1 MELLEWDAKTYDS
14 LDLPHKRWGRDALE
28 RLHLRGE
35 ETVLELG
42 CGSGR
47 DTGRLLEAL
56 PDGRVVALDG
66 SRQMI
71 AKLRERLGDGDGRL
85 EVLYR
90 DLREPFALEERFD
103 AVMSVATL
111 HWLPD
116 HQHVFDELARV
127 LRPGGRIVIDA
138 GGHGNIAGFLQVLAE
153 LGYDDGSRFWNFADV
168 AGTRAR
174 LERAGFEQIQVRLVP
189 DEAQFGNREQ
199 LEAFVATVMLSAALR
214 ETPSGERAQFVSA
227 VCDRLPEPTI
237 DFVRLQIEAT
247 RGPAEAVRSCGLH
260 LPGC

>member
-1 MELLEWDAKTYDS
+1 MELLEWDARTYDS

-28 RLHLRGE
+28 RLHLRGD

-47 DTGRLLEAL
+47 DTERLLQAL

-90 DLREPFALEERFD
+90 DLREPFAVEERFD

-116 HQHVFDELARV
+116 HEHVFAELARV
-127 LRPGGRIVIDA
+127 VLPGGRLSIDA
-138 GGHGNIAGFLQVLAE
+138 GGQGNTDEFLKAVGGGEQS
-153 LGYDDGSRFWNFADV
+153 SRFWNFA
-168 AGTRAR
+168 GIPETRAR
-174 LERAGFEQIQVRLVP
+174 LREAGFQDISVRLVA
-189 DEAQFGNREQ
+189 DEARLEDRAQ
-199 LEAFVATVMLSAALR
+199 LEAFVATVMLAAALR
-214 ETPSGERAQFVSA
+214 EMPAEERAGFVKS
-227 VCDRLPEPTI
+227 VCDRLPEPVI
-237 DFVRLQIEAT
+237 DYVRLKIDAT
-247 RGPAEAVRSCGLH
+247 RA
-260 LPGC
+260 PGGADGG